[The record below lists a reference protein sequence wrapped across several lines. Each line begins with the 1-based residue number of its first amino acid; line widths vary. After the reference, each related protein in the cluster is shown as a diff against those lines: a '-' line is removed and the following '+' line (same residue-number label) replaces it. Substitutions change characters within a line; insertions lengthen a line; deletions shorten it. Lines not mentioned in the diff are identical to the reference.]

1 MKKILFI
8 LIVLTLSA
16 CNISNTPS
24 SVVEKYLNNYKNI
37 SDEVIDDL
45 EITLS
50 NEDLSNINRENY
62 KKALLRVYENLSYEI
77 LDESI
82 NGDKAEVQVHIKV
95 IDLYKEEKESNDYML
110 NNVNEFYNA
119 SQEFDNDLY
128 NTYRIEKMQKALD
141 KIDYNIIFKVNK
153 KEGVWILE
161 EPNRDVIEKLNGLY
175 NYDQK

>member
-1 MKKILFI
+1 MKKIIFI
-8 LIVLTLSA
+8 MIVLTLSA

-45 EITLS
+45 EISLS

-62 KKALLRVYENLSYEI
+62 KKALLRVYENLNYEI
-77 LDESI
+77 IDESI
-82 NGDKAEVQVHIKV
+82 NGNKAEVEVQIKV

-110 NNVNEFYNA
+110 NNVSEFYNE

-141 KIDYNIIFKVNK
+141 KIDYKIIFKVNK
-153 KEGVWILE
+153 KEGIWTLE

>member
-1 MKKILFI
+1 MKKIIFI
-8 LIVLTLSA
+8 MIVLTLSA

-45 EITLS
+45 EISLS

-62 KKALLRVYENLSYEI
+62 KKALLRVYENLNYEI
-77 LDESI
+77 IDESI
-82 NGDKAEVQVHIKV
+82 NGNKAEVEVQIKV

-110 NNVNEFYNA
+110 NNVSEFYNE